1 MGYKDIYAGG
11 SKTKLPS
18 PTLLKADKEIIWSS
32 TTGRTSTGKMV
43 GDVIAEKKTVDITW
57 ECLRDADLT
66 VICKTMKAGF
76 FEFWL
81 PDCGELVKITV
92 YRGTISSEDRGEI
105 GDGLGHW
112 YKTVTCSVIQQ

>member
-1 MGYKDIYAGG
+1 MGYIDIYAGE

-18 PTLLKADKEIIWSS
+18 PTVIKADNEIIWSS

-43 GDVIAEKKTVDITW
+43 GDVIAEKMTVDITW
-57 ECLRDADLT
+57 ECLRDKDLA
-66 VICKTMKAGF
+66 VIRKSLKAGF
-76 FEFWL
+76 FNFWL
-81 PDCGELVKITV
+81 PNCGELLKITV
-92 YRGTISSEDRGEI
+92 YRGTISSEDRGEL

>member
-18 PTLLKADKEIIWSS
+18 PTLLKVDNEIIWSS

-66 VICKTMKAGF
+66 VIRKTMKAGF

-81 PDCGELVKITV
+81 PDCGELVKILSL
-92 YRGTISSEDRGEI
+92 IHI
-105 GDGLGHW
+105 
-112 YKTVTCSVIQQ
+112 

>member
-18 PTLLKADKEIIWSS
+18 PTLLKVDNEIIWSS

-57 ECLRDADLT
+57 ECLRDAELA
-66 VICKTMKAGF
+66 VIRKTMKAGF